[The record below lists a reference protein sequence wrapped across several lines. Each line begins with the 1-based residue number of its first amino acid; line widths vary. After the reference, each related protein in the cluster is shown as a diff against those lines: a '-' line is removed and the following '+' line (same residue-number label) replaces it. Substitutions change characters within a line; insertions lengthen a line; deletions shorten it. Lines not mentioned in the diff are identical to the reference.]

1 MGVIT
6 SVFFVFFVFFAW
18 HGVETGIFELEN
30 ESEEGLEKKPRETIS
45 GSLRRLKLLLVA
57 LR

>member
-6 SVFFVFFVFFAW
+6 SVFFVFFAW